1 MGIIF
6 ALITAV
12 CWGSIGLV
20 SNKIGGTNQNQILGE
35 SYGILVFALVMFF
48 IKQPTIDLKT
58 TFVGLASGFFYCYGQ
73 NQQFRG
79 FNEVGVSVGLPLST
93 AAQLIITTL
102 AGAFIFHEWT
112 TGKDFTLGFIALAIL
127 IIGAYFTSKKEKG
140 NQETLDSN
148 QKSNLV
154 GYIAILLSGVGISLY
169 SITTKAFAVNAYAIL
184 LPQAIG
190 ALIEAFAASS
200 SLTPKQMRSRFTYFN
215 VVVGILWA
223 LGNVFYQLAIAQ
235 IGLAISFSMSQM
247 GIIISTL
254 GGIFILHE
262 HKTRR
267 ELNYTVLGC
276 LLVIAGGVLLGI
288 MKQ

>member
-1 MGIIF
+1 MGILF

-20 SNKIGGTNQNQILGE
+20 SNKIGGTNQHQILGE
-35 SYGILVFALVMFF
+35 SYGILIFALLMFF

-102 AGAFIFHEWT
+102 AGAFIFHEWVNAHDYT
-112 TGKDFTLGFIALAIL
+112 FGFIALAVL
-127 IIGAYFTSKKEKG
+127 IIGAYYTSKKEKG
-140 NQETLDSN
+140 PSQEPVAT
-148 QKSNLV
+148 KSPVV

-169 SITTKAFAVNAYAIL
+169 SITTKAFAVDAFAIL
-184 LPQAIG
+184 LPQAFG

-200 SLTPKQMRSRFTYFN
+200 SLSGKQMRSRFTYFN
-215 VVVGILWA
+215 VIVGLMWA
-223 LGNVFYQLAIAQ
+223 LGNLFYQLAIAQ
-235 IGLAISFSMSQM
+235 IGLAISFALSQM

-262 HKTRR
+262 HKTKK
-267 ELNYTVLGC
+267 ELRFTILGC
-276 LLVIAGGVLLGI
+276 VLVIAGGVLLGV
-288 MKQ
+288 MKA